1 MAGAMP
7 LLRVTM
13 PGFDPAIIEITVDA
27 AIERVSHGWRA
38 KCLQR
43 LVRMGL
49 PVPTTLSVPVGTVH
63 RIATGQTPDREALSA
78 LFGGKTGS
86 VLQQSQCLVS
96 SQKLIKSSNQGN
108 PATKVQLF
116 LDCTQGA
123 ADKLAEM
130 GPTGG
135 PTVGS
140 NGVTTVTPTPV
151 VPIQGAPGAGT
162 APPG

>member
-1 MAGAMP
+1 VKKLVVLSGGLVAVGSAALVGAGIAMSQP
-7 LLRVTM
+7 SN
-13 PGFDPAIIEITVDA
+13 GGA
-27 AIERVSHGWRA
+27 ANVIDEPYGRA
-38 KCLQR
+38 TQILQSQ
-43 LVRMGL
+43 GIK
-49 PVPTTLSVPVGTVH
+49 P
-63 RIATGQTPDREALSA
+63 

-108 PATKVQLF
+108 PAAKVQLF
-116 LDCTQGA
+116 LDCTQAA

-130 GPTGG
+130 GTSGG

>member
-1 MAGAMP
+1 VKKLVVLSGGLVAVGSFALVGAGIA
-7 LLRVTM
+7 VSQ
-13 PGFDPAIIEITVDA
+13 PGGGGASYSNVVDEPYGKAIQI
-27 AIERVSHGWRA
+27 
-38 KCLQR
+38 LQSQ
-43 LVRMGL
+43 GL
-49 PVPTTLSVPVGTVH
+49 KP
-63 RIATGQTPDREALSA
+63 I
-78 LFGGKTGS
+78 FGGKTGS

-96 SQKLIKSSNQGN
+96 SQKLINSTSQGN
-108 PATKVQLF
+108 PSAKVQLF
-116 LDCTQGA
+116 LDCTQTA

-135 PTVGS
+135 PTVGG

>member
-1 MAGAMP
+1 MKKLVVLSGGLVAVGSAALVGAGIAMSQP
-7 LLRVTM
+7 SNNANYMNV
-13 PGFDPAIIEITVDA
+13 VDEPYGKA
-27 AIERVSHGWRA
+27 VQILESQGV
-38 KCLQR
+38 K
-43 LVRMGL
+43 
-49 PVPTTLSVPVGTVH
+49 P
-63 RIATGQTPDREALSA
+63 

-96 SQKLIKSSNQGN
+96 SQKIIKSSNQGN
-108 PATKVQLF
+108 PAMKVQLF
-116 LDCTQGA
+116 LDCTQTA

>member
-1 MAGAMP
+1 VKKLVVLSGGLVAVGSAALVGSGIAMSQP
-7 LLRVTM
+7 SSSNLTNVVDEPYGR
-13 PGFDPAIIEITVDA
+13 AIQILESQGV
-27 AIERVSHGWRA
+27 
-38 KCLQR
+38 K
-43 LVRMGL
+43 
-49 PVPTTLSVPVGTVH
+49 P
-63 RIATGQTPDREALSA
+63 

-108 PATKVQLF
+108 PTMKVQLF
-116 LDCTQGA
+116 LDCSQEA

-135 PTVGS
+135 PTIGS

>member
-1 MAGAMP
+1 MKKLVVLSGGLVAVGSAALVGAGIAMSQP
-7 LLRVTM
+7 SGASYSNVVDE
-13 PGFDPAIIEITVDA
+13 PYGKAIQILE
-27 AIERVSHGWRA
+27 S
-38 KCLQR
+38 Q
-43 LVRMGL
+43 GL
-49 PVPTTLSVPVGTVH
+49 KP
-63 RIATGQTPDREALSA
+63 I
-78 LFGGKTGS
+78 FGGKTGS

-96 SQKLIKSSNQGN
+96 SQKLIQSSNQGN
-108 PATKVQLF
+108 PAAKVQLF
-116 LDCTQGA
+116 LDCTQSA

-135 PTVGS
+135 PTVGI